1 MQKRYQHKRFGH
13 LRYWIGG
20 AVVLLIIL
28 IAGGSYGYHEWKYS
42 VNTYYINSSAIL
54 YTSANADS
62 KPLSYLGR
70 NSKVTRVGRGY
81 SKWVKVTYKNSY
93 GTKHGYVQ
101 GTKLSRVGFKYAQ
114 KGAAYY
120 KSADATK
127 AAGKLN
133 DHNIIVK
140 TDATSGKVATEYNG
154 DKVYVDANKLTK
166 KPVTFS
172 DTYGTNHY
180 TRENMKHIPA
190 AAKLTKNQVPS
201 FKNVAIS
208 DVTNAKV
215 TNRLDKSKTDQLD
228 VWDSWPLQ
236 DGKGNL
242 VNYHGYH
249 IVFAMANDPKTNEDN
264 GAEYGASIYMFYQK
278 IGTDTS
284 DISSWYNGGKLFR
297 SRTDGSD
304 GKSKYLKKQTDE
316 WSGSSILQDSNH
328 VRLFYT
334 AFSGAKKHGGN
345 GENQQ
350 VLATAK
356 LKIDVTS
363 NGLSID
369 HNATTDHKTIF
380 FGDGKYYQNTN
391 QTVGEALQFTA
402 DDFTLRDPHYIEDN
416 GHKYLVFEG
425 NTGTKFSGSAYSDN
439 NNYNYANIGGSKKYQ
454 KKVQKKLI
462 KNRNTWNGLRNQYTN
477 GALGILE
484 LNNNYTVKK
493 VMKPLVTF
501 NGVDDETERPN
512 LFKKNG
518 KWYLFTDTRGTH
530 LLKSTISRKGIF
542 MLGFVANKL
551 TGPYKPLNGKSGV
564 VLSSTELNPNNRRFT
579 YSYFVINNPDSN
591 NLVVTSYMTK
601 AGDAKLRGGHST
613 FSPSFLLNINGDTTS
628 VVANSILPQG
638 AVTDS
643 VFSGTTGTSG
653 TTTNSATNTT
663 SPFSQST
670 N

>member
-1 MQKRYQHKRFGH
+1 MQKRTQHKRMAH
-13 LRYWIGG
+13 LKYWISG
-20 AVVLLIIL
+20 ALLLGVIL
-28 IAGGSYGYHEWKYS
+28 IAGGIYGYHEWKYS
-42 VNTYYINSSAIL
+42 TNTYYVNSSAIL
-54 YTSANADS
+54 FTKADKNS

-70 NSKVTRVGRGY
+70 NSKVTRTGRGY
-81 SKWVKVTYKNSY
+81 SKWMKVTYKNAY
-93 GTKHGYVQ
+93 GTKRGYVQ
-101 GTKLSRVGFKYAQ
+101 GTKLSRIGYKYAQ
-114 KGAAYY
+114 KGTAYY
-120 KSADATK
+120 QSANSSS
-127 AAGKLN
+127 AAGKLA
-133 DHNIIVK
+133 DHNVLVK
-140 TDATSGKVATEYNG
+140 TDNTSGKVAANYDGKT
-154 DKVYVDANKLTK
+154 VYVDASKLTT

-172 DTYGTNHY
+172 DSYGTNHY
-180 TRENMKHIPA
+180 TRYNMKHVPA
-190 AAKLTKNQVPS
+190 AAKLTKHQVPS

-208 DVTNAKV
+208 DVTNARI
-215 TNRLDKSKTDQLD
+215 TNRLHKDRTDQLD

-249 IVFAMANDPKTNEDN
+249 VVFAMANDPKTNEEN

-284 DISSWYNGGKLFR
+284 DISSWYNGGKIFK
-297 SRTDGSD
+297 SKTDGSD

-316 WSGSSILQDSNH
+316 WSGSTVVQGTNH
-328 VRLFYT
+328 VRVFYT
-334 AFSGAKKHGGN
+334 AFSGAKRHGGN
-345 GENQQ
+345 GYNEQA
-350 VLATAK
+350 LATAK
-356 LKIDVTS
+356 LKITATS
-363 NGLSID
+363 NGLKID

-380 FGDGKYYQNTN
+380 FGDGKYYQSTD
-391 QTVGEALQFTA
+391 QTKKEAMEFTA

-425 NTGTKFSGSAYSDN
+425 NTGTKLGGPAYSDN

-454 KKVQKKLI
+454 KQVQKQLV

-477 GALGILE
+477 GAIGIVE
-484 LNNNYTVKK
+484 LTNHYTVKK

-512 LFKKNG
+512 IFKKNG

-530 LLKSTISRKGIF
+530 MLKSTISRKGIF
-542 MLGFVANKL
+542 MLGFSANKL

-579 YSYFVINNPDSN
+579 YSYFVINNPNSN

-613 FSPSFLLNINGDTTS
+613 FAPSFLLNINGNRTS

-638 AVTDS
+638 ALTNS
-643 VFSGTTGTSG
+643 VFAGTTGTSG
-653 TTTNSATNTT
+653 TTTNTATNTT
-663 SPFSQST
+663 SPFS
-670 N
+670 